1 MYQQAVLYD
10 LYWTFRHFG
19 DSLFV
24 SKRQSLKTDHMQK
37 ILASTYRKWNTV
49 DVLFTSSTL
58 FKRMRNYQKKE
69 KPNEHESIKQNT
81 VMINIWNTY
90 LILWIIAML
99 WICHCLRMESQ
110 ISFIFFLAIG
120 LYASYS
126 SRRTFFPSKLSL
138 VIPSKINF
146 SQIILGNMFQ
156 NKKIEKSSIWTK
168 NLAKP
173 SSSLFHFDHEW
184 ILCRLKIKVISLHEK
199 QFDCQCISN
208 TWIP

>member
-1 MYQQAVLYD
+1 M
-10 LYWTFRHFG
+10 
-19 DSLFV
+19 
-24 SKRQSLKTDHMQK
+24 TD
-37 ILASTYRKWNTV
+37 
-49 DVLFTSSTL
+49 F
-58 FKRMRNYQKKE
+58 
-69 KPNEHESIKQNT
+69 
-81 VMINIWNTY
+81 WNTY

-173 SSSLFHFDHEW
+173 SLSLFHFDHEW

-199 QFDCQCISN
+199 HFDCQCISKN
-208 TWIP
+208 ILVSIFSLFQVCLLLSCNGLAEELLTYDHLSLPF